1 MACHRHG
8 CFDEIP
14 LTSSAASPYASPCA
28 SCESL
33 LGVHAQAQE
42 AVRRSLIAA
51 YEIGRLKITDGDIKV
66 LKGGFSEWKRNS
78 R

>member
-1 MACHRHG
+1 M
-8 CFDEIP
+8 
-14 LTSSAASPYASPCA
+14 
-28 SCESL
+28 
-33 LGVHAQAQE
+33 HAQASE